1 MLRYVAR
8 QLQLDL
14 SRTLM
19 RGGAVAA
26 VVAVILLLEGVYVGL
41 LVQLRNTVMNR
52 GAELIVTQAGVSNMI
67 ATRSILPQFARGDVE
82 AVEGVASAAP
92 LASIAL
98 IYEQGELRTPIS
110 LFVYDTEGGPKHL
123 VSGNP
128 IRRDREIIID
138 RSIAEKYKLVPGD
151 PFTLSDFE
159 FRIAGISEGAAA
171 YFTPFGFV
179 LFDDLLDF
187 YFESE
192 LAEDLST
199 FPMLSFLLVNLEPGA
214 NRADV
219 AHRIEEA
226 VPSADVFEPKE
237 LADRDA
243 ALGRITLGPIFGMMI
258 AVAYV
263 VGILV
268 TAIIMF
274 AAVNG
279 RRHNLGVMKALGYS
293 NGSLLRLVVMEAL
306 ILTAVAIP
314 AGVLFAMLIALLIQS
329 IAPLYLI
336 LPTETVPL
344 IRTIFACGVFAIV
357 GSLLPVRMIY
367 KLDPAM
373 VFRS

>member
-1 MLRYVAR
+1 MLRYVVR
-8 QLQLDL
+8 QLRLDL
-14 SRTLM
+14 SHTLM
-19 RGGAVAA
+19 RGGAIAA
-26 VVAVILLLEGVYVGL
+26 VVAVILLLEGVYMGQ

-52 GAELIVTQAGVSNMI
+52 GGDLIVAQAGVSNMI
-67 ATRSILPQFARGDVE
+67 ATRSILPQFARRDVE
-82 AVEGVASAAP
+82 AVAGVASTAP

-98 IYEQGELRTPIS
+98 IYEQGERRTPIS

-123 VSGNP
+123 VAGRP
-128 IRRDREIIID
+128 IREDREIIID
-138 RSIAEKYKLVPGD
+138 RSIAEKYNLKPGD
-151 PFTLSDFE
+151 PFPLSDFE

-199 FPMLSFLLVNLEPGA
+199 FPMLSFLLVELEERENGA
-214 NRADV
+214 AV
-219 AHRIEEA
+219 AQRIEEA
-226 VPSADVFEPKE
+226 VPSADVFEPSA
-237 LADRDA
+237 LAEGDA
-243 ALGRITLGPIFGMMI
+243 ALGKITLGPIFGMMI
-258 AVAYV
+258 AVSYII
-263 VGILV
+263 GLLV

-274 AAVNG
+274 AAING
-279 RRHNLGVMKALGYS
+279 RRHNLGVLKALGFS
-293 NGSLLRLVVMEAL
+293 NSYLLRVVLIEAL
-306 ILTAVAIP
+306 LLTALAIP
-314 AGVLFAMLIALLIQS
+314 VGIVLAILIALFIQN

-344 IRTIFACGVFAIV
+344 IKTALACLLFAIV
-357 GSLLPVRMIY
+357 GSLLPVRMIF

>member
-1 MLRYVAR
+1 MLQYVVR
-8 QLQLDL
+8 QLRHDL

-19 RGGAVAA
+19 RAGAVAA
-26 VVAVILLLEGVYVGL
+26 VVAVILLLEGVYVGQ

-52 GAELIVTQAGVSNMI
+52 GADLIVAQAGVSNMI
-67 ATRSILPQFARGDVE
+67 ATRSILPQFARQDVE
-82 AVEGVASAAP
+82 AVKGVASAAP

-123 VSGNP
+123 VAGRP
-128 IRRDREIIID
+128 ITEDREIVID
-138 RSIAEKYKLVPGD
+138 RSIAEKYNLVPGD
-151 PFTLSDFE
+151 PFPLSDFE

-192 LAEDLST
+192 LAEDIST
-199 FPMLSFLLVNLEPGA
+199 FPMLSFLLVDLEKGEI
-214 NRADV
+214 RADV
-219 AHRIEEA
+219 AKRIEEA
-226 VPSADVFEPKE
+226 VPSADVFEPGA

-243 ALGRITLGPIFGMMI
+243 ALGKITLGPIFGMMI

-263 VGILV
+263 VGVLV

-274 AAVNG
+274 AAING
-279 RRHNLGVMKALGYS
+279 RRHNLGVLKALGFS
-293 NGSLLRLVVMEAL
+293 NGYLLRVVMTEAL
-306 ILTAVAIP
+306 LLTAMAIP
-314 AGVLFAMLIALLIQS
+314 VGILLAILISLLIQS

-336 LPTETVPL
+336 LPTEPVPL
-344 IRTIFACGVFAIV
+344 IRTVLACGAFAIA

-367 KLDPAM
+367 RLDPAI